1 VTPGRRDPRPSG
13 LGPVGWLW
21 WPVVMAGWSLAGA
34 VMAAEALARAAPRPG
49 NGSLG
54 AGSDPRAPKPRGH
67 KNSLYGAALAISMI
81 QALAACQPLP
91 GGSATTAAAPSPPT
105 TVPNP
110 FFCPRRATP

>member
-34 VMAAEALARAAPRPG
+34 VMAAEAL
-49 NGSLG
+49 G
-54 AGSDPRAPKPRGH
+54 AGSEPRAPKPRGH